1 MIFETNKTIPL
12 VAALLL
18 GLAVNS
24 WAEDT
29 RQVGRYL
36 DRSVLVHEA
45 AQLNPLEQV
54 ARLQFSSRITVAE
67 ALRSALAGTG
77 YQLLEPDA
85 HHDDARALLESRLA
99 IPHQNFEDKRIDS
112 VIAAVVGAG
121 RGFHLE
127 VDQVARRI
135 RVVPLGGVR

>member
-18 GLAVNS
+18 GLACNS

-54 ARLQFSSRITVAE
+54 ARLKFSSRITVAE
-67 ALRSALAGTG
+67 ALRSALAGTSCSTPMPITTTPG
-77 YQLLEPDA
+77 RCSNPAWRYPT
-85 HHDDARALLESRLA
+85 RTSRTSA
-99 IPHQNFEDKRIDS
+99 STP
-112 VIAAVVGAG
+112 
-121 RGFHLE
+121 
-127 VDQVARRI
+127 
-135 RVVPLGGVR
+135 

>member
-1 MIFETNKTIPL
+1 MPSSTSPL
-12 VAALLL
+12 PALGAALLL
-18 GLAVNS
+18 GLAGHA
-24 WAEDT
+24 WGEDV
-29 RQVGRYL
+29 RRAGRYL

-54 ARLQFSSRITVAE
+54 ADLEFSSRISVAE

-77 YQLLEPDA
+77 YRLLDPGA

-99 IPHQNFEDKRIDS
+99 IPHLNFDDKRVDS

-121 RGFHLE
+121 RGFHLQ
-127 VDQVARRI
+127 VDHVTRRI
-135 RVVPLGGVR
+135 RVVPLHHLP